1 MRHLIL
7 TLLVALSAAA
17 SPMVIGQAE
26 LDAWTPDEWL
36 NQTIRFEVP
45 LTVCDTYNW
54 EKYGEIILS
63 LDGRLYSDGNWKS
76 GSSFASRAT
85 ARLITLS
92 DGSTAE
98 NPRPLPFL
106 AWGRALRVGDR
117 LLMLEGRLTKGEYG
131 YELVPAEGPPVIET
145 ASRPP
150 ALSDHPELRVA
161 SFNLLNYFATLDK
174 RGADSEF
181 ELARQQAK
189 LLVAI
194 EGLNPDLLAMIE
206 VENDKGAAVNR
217 LLDALNTYERSLGKK
232 GDWTLV
238 TRPGDLGDD
247 AIRVDMAYRKGRLRQ
262 QGPSIA
268 SPDPIHSRPPLGAT
282 FSSIQ
287 DGEVFSV
294 IVSHFKSKGCR
305 GAEGVE
311 ADQGQGCWNA
321 KRTRQARSLL
331 LLADS
336 LKAISQDPDL
346 LLVGDFNACA
356 GEDPALEIQRGG
368 YVQLLDRLEDADRYS
383 YVYKGEACALDHA
396 YVSPELDLKVLRS
409 GIWHINCD
417 EPRLLDYNMERRDPL
432 IYTEDP
438 YRSSDHDPVWVDIR
452 KAETSA
458 PAGGATK

>member
-1 MRHLIL
+1 MKHILL
-7 TLLVALSAAA
+7 TLLVALTAFAESL
-17 SPMVIGQAE
+17 VIGPAE
-26 LDAWTPDEWL
+26 LEAWTPDEWL
-36 NQTIRFEVP
+36 NKTVRFDVP

-54 EKYGEIILS
+54 ERYGEVILS
-63 LDGRLYSDGNWKS
+63 LDGRLYSGGNWKS
-76 GSSFASRAT
+76 ESSYANRAT

-92 DGSTAE
+92 DGSSAE

-117 LLMLEGRLTKGEYG
+117 LLGLEGVLKQGEYG
-131 YELVPAEGPPVIET
+131 YELLPDDGLPVIEA
-145 ASRPP
+145 ASRP
-150 ALSDHPELRVA
+150 ATLADHPELRVA
-161 SFNLLNYFATLDK
+161 SFNLLNYFTTLDK

-194 EGLNPDLLAMIE
+194 EGLNPDVLAMIE

-217 LLDALNTYERSLGKK
+217 LLEALNSYERSLGKK
-232 GDWTLV
+232 GDWVLV
-238 TRPGDLGDD
+238 TRPGNLGDD
-247 AIRVDMAYRKGRLRQ
+247 AIRVDMAYRTGRLRQ
-262 QGPSIA
+262 QGASIA
-268 SPDPIHSRPPLGAT
+268 SPDPVHSRPPLGAS
-282 FSSIQ
+282 FSSIK

-305 GAEGVE
+305 GAEGAE

-321 KRTRQARSLL
+321 KRTRQAQSLL
-331 LLADS
+331 VLADS
-336 LKAISQDPDL
+336 LRALSQDPDIM
-346 LLVGDFNACA
+346 LVGDFNACA

-368 YVQLLDRLEDADRYS
+368 YVQLLDRLDPADRYS

-396 YVSPELDLKVLRS
+396 YVSPEFDLKILRS

-432 IYTEDP
+432 IFQEDP

-452 KAETSA
+452 KAEASA
-458 PAGGATK
+458 PAGGATN